1 MKATIWRNM
10 KIIIYLGGDPEKNK
24 APEITLEL
32 DKPQIQ
38 MDFDK
43 NTITISETK

>member
-1 MKATIWRNM
+1 MKVTIWRNM
-10 KIIIYLGGDPEKNK
+10 KIIVYLGGDPEKNK

-43 NTITISETK
+43 NTITISETR